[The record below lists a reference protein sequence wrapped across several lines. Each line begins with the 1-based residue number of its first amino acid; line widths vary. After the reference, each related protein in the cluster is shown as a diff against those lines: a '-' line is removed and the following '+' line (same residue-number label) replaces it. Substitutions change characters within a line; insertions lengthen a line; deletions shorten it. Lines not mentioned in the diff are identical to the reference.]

1 MSAQTLVRVRMQSA
15 YQHSEFALQVS
26 NLNLVLDKHQI
37 LQNISFDV
45 TEGQFIG
52 LLGPNGCG
60 KTTTIG
66 MILGLLKPSKGEV
79 LINGKNIETNKISL
93 LHKMN
98 FISPYIELPKKLK
111 VKQNLIVYGKLYNV
125 DDLENRIDYLSD
137 KLRLSDLL
145 DKITGELSSGQKNRV
160 SLAKALINDPTVLL
174 LDEPTASL
182 DPETGDFVRT
192 FLENYKKEKKIS
204 VLLAS
209 HNMDEVKRLCSSVLM
224 MKDGIIVDRGTPK
237 DLILKHGR
245 KNLEE
250 VFLEIARNKR

>member
-1 MSAQTLVRVRMQSA
+1 MPNSIEVI
-15 YQHSEFALQVS
+15 
-26 NLNLVLDKHQI
+26 NLSKIYKSKYAVNNVNFKI
-37 LQNISFDV
+37 NENEV
-45 TEGQFIG
+45 VG

-66 MILGLLKPSKGEV
+66 MILGLLKPTNGNV
-79 LINGKNIETNKISL
+79 LINGRNIEKNKISL
-93 LHKMN
+93 LRKMN

-111 VKQNLIVYGKLYNV
+111 VKQNLVVYGKLYNV
-125 DDLENRIDYLSD
+125 KDLDNQIDYLSN
-137 KLRLSDLL
+137 KLRLNELL

-160 SLAKALINDPTVLL
+160 SLAKALINDPSVLL

-209 HNMDEVKRLCSSVLM
+209 HNMDEVQRLCDSVLM
-224 MKDGIIVDRGTPK
+224 MKDGVIVDSGTPNE
-237 DLILKHGR
+237 LITKHGR
-245 KNLEE
+245 ENLEE
-250 VFLEIARNKR
+250 VFLEIARNKK

>member
-1 MSAQTLVRVRMQSA
+1 MKNSIEVI
-15 YQHSEFALQVS
+15 
-26 NLNLVLDKHQI
+26 NLSKNYKSKKAVN
-37 LQNISFDV
+37 NISFKIN
-45 TEGQFIG
+45 ENEIIG

-66 MILGLLKPSKGEV
+66 MILGLLKPTNGKI
-79 LINGKNIETNKISL
+79 LINGSNLETNKIPIL
-93 LHKMN
+93 KKLN

-125 DDLENRIDYLSD
+125 ENLDDRINYLSK
-137 KLRLSDLL
+137 KLRLENLL

-160 SLAKALINDPTVLL
+160 SLAKALINDPSVLL

-182 DPETGDFVRT
+182 DPETGDFIRT

-209 HNMDEVKRLCSSVLM
+209 HNMDEVKRLCNSVLM
-224 MKDGIIVDRGTPK
+224 MKDGNIVDKGTP
-237 DLILKHGR
+237 DELIEKHGR

-250 VFLEIARNKR
+250 VFLKIARYENEYN

>member
-1 MSAQTLVRVRMQSA
+1 MLNSIEVI
-15 YQHSEFALQVS
+15 
-26 NLNLVLDKHQI
+26 NLSKSYSSKKAVNNVNFKI
-37 LQNISFDV
+37 NENEIV
-45 TEGQFIG
+45 G

-66 MILGLLKPSKGEV
+66 MILGLLKPTSGKI
-79 LINGKNIETNKISL
+79 LINGIDIEKNKISL
-93 LHKMN
+93 LRKMN

-111 VKQNLIVYGKLYNV
+111 VKQNLIVYGKLYDIKN
-125 DDLENRIDYLSD
+125 LNERIDYLSD
-137 KLRLSDLL
+137 KLRLNQLL
-145 DKITGELSSGQKNRV
+145 NKVTGELSSGQKNRV

-182 DPETGDFVRT
+182 DPETGDFIRT

-209 HNMDEVKRLCSSVLM
+209 HNMEEVKRLCSSVMM
-224 MKDGIIVDRGTPK
+224 MKDGSIIDSGTPD
-237 DLILKHGR
+237 DLIKKHGR

-250 VFLEIARNKR
+250 VFLELIRNKNEFN

>member
-1 MSAQTLVRVRMQSA
+1 MKNSIEVINLSKKYKSKNA
-15 YQHSEFALQVS
+15 VS
-26 NLNLVLDKHQI
+26 NINFKIGENEIV
-37 LQNISFDV
+37 
-45 TEGQFIG
+45 G

-66 MILGLLKPSKGEV
+66 MILGLLKPTEGEV
-79 LINGKNIETNKISL
+79 LINGKNIEINKIPI

-125 DDLENRIDYLSD
+125 HDLENRINYLSD
-137 KLRLSDLL
+137 KLRLTDLL

-209 HNMDEVKRLCSSVLM
+209 HNMDEVKRLCGSVLM